1 MHWRV
6 ADVNG
11 QHAPGITCY
20 LSSWPALLLVGVPHQ
35 SSTAWVLLVWRW
47 KQEASTF
54 IGSKKIKTYQNIQQS
69 TNCCS
74 SCLLLWLFHLFFICW
89 WTWRNSGQVFLLE
102 DPLANQKC
110 FPRSPV
116 QKPRV
121 AWESRRLVEQWAVW
135 ISRMP
140 KHQPKTIASQRPSR
154 LNKQKPHICASGAW
168 FFSSIFQ
175 PFFWDQSWNCK
186 HRSMVT

>member
-1 MHWRV
+1 MVSMHQASHVTSALDLPCCWW
-6 ADVNG
+6 AYLTSPQLLEFYWFDVENRKL
-11 QHAPGITCY
+11 QLSLAQKKSRHIKTHSNAVTAAAHACFCGC
-20 LSSWPALLLVGVPHQ
+20 
-35 SSTAWVLLVWRW
+35 
-47 KQEASTF
+47 STF
-54 IGSKKIKTYQNIQQS
+54 
-69 TNCCS
+69 
-74 SCLLLWLFHLFFICW
+74 FFICW

-135 ISRMP
+135 ISRRP